1 MSMKRIACLSTLT
14 NLPAGESGS
23 EQLIELYNS
32 TRVYNREHDV
42 TGVFLVSGAYLLQ
55 ILEGDGQTLANLLY
69 RFSRESLSQDVSV
82 VYKTDI
88 SQPKFQ
94 NWSIRFVGIGDDKH
108 REFLGKLHT
117 LLAGQLQPRSA
128 QDQLRLQSFFG
139 DLPSPATAAPQPVTE
154 AVEKNAVSAPAKL
167 HSHYEKCLISL
178 SRWPKPSQLK
188 LSHELIKLCSRLVRK
203 PMLYERLRALDI
215 CQSEAVLVDY
225 LRSLEALGIL
235 SAKRDTTNVRNIA
248 ASVPATAASP
258 SPASARFSQV
268 LRRFLSTSK
277 VS

>member
-108 REFLGKLHT
+108 L
-117 LLAGQLQPRSA
+117 S
-128 QDQLRLQSFFG
+128 
-139 DLPSPATAAPQPVTE
+139 
-154 AVEKNAVSAPAKL
+154 
-167 HSHYEKCLISL
+167 LI
-178 SRWPKPSQLK
+178 
-188 LSHELIKLCSRLVRK
+188 HI
-203 PMLYERLRALDI
+203 
-215 CQSEAVLVDY
+215 
-225 LRSLEALGIL
+225 
-235 SAKRDTTNVRNIA
+235 
-248 ASVPATAASP
+248 
-258 SPASARFSQV
+258 
-268 LRRFLSTSK
+268 
-277 VS
+277 